1 MNKLL
6 LIALAL
12 ILSFNSI
19 SQLKSGD
26 IGTAVADSPLITKLK
41 KNFEFG
47 VTAYKFMDRHGSG
60 RKYLPLKADEV
71 INLIPKNKGYKNY
84 SNGEYVFVIDA
95 QNPNRGKKET
105 LWDVYIIDKNKTFP
119 NISDQVFAEN
129 KSVQYGQS
137 FIITFKQFKQLQE
150 PKEIPVNNLTH
161 LKKEAVALTLTGE
174 GAVSELLENLD
185 AHYIE
190 LRNKYLQ
197 TTKSINEKISIL
209 NDQNATLTQVI
220 ENEKNKLNAFNKV
233 LDDLEGTKSNVISD
247 SKTIF
252 KLEKITGVSNISLA
266 FLRIT
271 EQNDGVHALFI
282 YQTGDQIEVKSFDYR
297 GQQNERKKMLKI
309 LKKIQKSGLKPNSI
323 SRSEIS
329 EYTNASV
336 GLSAMELLSK
346 NNKEIDL
353 LKKELLENDPE
364 KIVLL
369 KEADKTKLLAMKQY
383 YEVDFPALKSD
394 YKSRLAKAIEIDK
407 KNQKDYDAK
416 LVKYEKI
423 VGKNTK
429 IPTQVE
435 ARNYFNQFKKAL
447 KDPYSAILED
457 FRIWKAKRTNE
468 EYPCIKLV
476 ALGVRAKNSWGAYI
490 KTTYWVAVKDG
501 KVIQYGDADEWGFT
515 GDAYLTIALHAS
527 NISCEGIGAVKPVQP
542 TSEADKISAPI
553 MKEFSFSYS
562 E

>member
-1 MNKLL
+1 M
-6 LIALAL
+6 
-12 ILSFNSI
+12 
-19 SQLKSGD
+19 
-26 IGTAVADSPLITKLK
+26 
-41 KNFEFG
+41 E
-47 VTAYKFMDRHGSG
+47 
-60 RKYLPLKADEV
+60 
-71 INLIPKNKGYKNY
+71 
-84 SNGEYVFVIDA
+84 
-95 QNPNRGKKET
+95 
-105 LWDVYIIDKNKTFP
+105 
-119 NISDQVFAEN
+119 
-129 KSVQYGQS
+129 
-137 FIITFKQFKQLQE
+137 QFKQLQE
-150 PKEIPVNNLTH
+150 PKEIPVSNLTH

-197 TTKSINEKISIL
+197 TTKSIDEKISIL
-209 NDQNATLTQVI
+209 NDQNATQTQVI

-252 KLEKITGVSNISLA
+252 KLEKITGVSNISHA

-282 YQTGDQIEVKSFDYR
+282 YQTGDYIEVKSFDYR

-423 VGKNTK
+423 AGENTK
-429 IPTQVE
+429 MPTQSE
-435 ARNYFNQFKKAL
+435 ARNYFNQFKIAL

-457 FRIWKAKRTNE
+457 YRIWTAKRTNE

-476 ALGVRAKNSWGAYI
+476 ALGVRAKNSWGAYN
-490 KTTYWVAVKDG
+490 KTDYWVAVKDG
-501 KVIQYGDADEWGFT
+501 KLIDYGDTDDWGYM
-515 GDAYLTIALHAS
+515 GDGLLTIALHAS

>member
-1 MNKLL
+1 LGDWGISTPSDATR
-6 LIALAL
+6 IAPEL
-12 ILSFNSI
+12 
-19 SQLKSGD
+19 
-26 IGTAVADSPLITKLK
+26 
-41 KNFEFG
+41 E
-47 VTAYKFMDRHGSG
+47 
-60 RKYLPLKADEV
+60 
-71 INLIPKNKGYKNY
+71 
-84 SNGEYVFVIDA
+84 SNGKKLVDDKSMLVVSFLWWHIATPANSTFQIIASTLRKSVTYGTNSQFANGKYIYVIGD
-95 QNPNRGKKET
+95 RITGEESKGKPIVF
-105 LWDVYIIDKNKTFP
+105 WPVYIVPITSAPP
-119 NISDQVFAEN
+119 NS
-129 KSVQYGQS
+129 
-137 FIITFKQFKQLQE
+137 TFKVGTSPVLSMEQFKQLQE
-150 PKEIPVNNLTH
+150 PKEIPVSNLTH

-197 TTKSINEKISIL
+197 TTKSIDEKISIL
-209 NDQNATLTQVI
+209 NDQNATQTQVI

-252 KLEKITGVSNISLA
+252 KLEKITGVSNISHA

-282 YQTGDQIEVKSFDYR
+282 YQTGDYIEVKSFDYR

-423 VGKNTK
+423 AGENTK
-429 IPTQVE
+429 MPTQSE
-435 ARNYFNQFKKAL
+435 ARNYFNQFKIAL

-457 FRIWKAKRTNE
+457 YRIWTAKRTNE

-476 ALGVRAKNSWGAYI
+476 ALGVRAKNSWGAYN
-490 KTTYWVAVKDG
+490 KTDYWVAVKDG
-501 KVIQYGDADEWGFT
+501 KLIDYGDTDDWGYM
-515 GDAYLTIALHAS
+515 GDGLLTIALHAS

>member
-105 LWDVYIIDKNKTFP
+105 LWDVYILNKNKTFP

-129 KSVQYGQS
+129 KSGQFNQS

-150 PKEIPVNNLTH
+150 PKEIPVSNLTH

-197 TTKSINEKISIL
+197 TTKSIDEKISIL
-209 NDQNATLTQVI
+209 NDQNATQTQVI

-266 FLRIT
+266 FLRIK

-394 YKSRLAKAIEIDK
+394 YESRLAKAIKIDK

-429 IPTQVE
+429 MPTEAE
-435 ARNYFNQFKKAL
+435 ARNYFNQVKKYL
-447 KDPYSAILED
+447 KDPYSAIFED
-457 FRIWKAKRTNE
+457 YRIWKAKRTNE
-468 EYPCIKLV
+468 QYPCIKLV
-476 ALGVRAKNSWGAYI
+476 ALGIRAKNSFGGYV
-490 KTTYWVAVKDG
+490 KTTYWVAIKDR
-501 KVIQYGDADEWGFT
+501 KVIEFGDADEWGFT
-515 GDAYLTIALHAS
+515 GDAYLAIALGARD
-527 NISCEGIGAVKPVQP
+527 ITCGTGAVKPVQP
-542 TSEADKISAPI
+542 TIEADKISAPI